1 MLLPVSTEFVSL
13 CRSQISLL
21 TQGLGASLSVVYLT
35 EDFAE
40 GAEPNLVPVVAYP
53 ETLLRDGLTPALSP
67 IPFEDARPALP
78 LMDEADLALEDLGSE
93 TLRDADPSVTGERPL
108 EVPCRVVLPL
118 MHENVVMGLL
128 VTAREERP
136 WSSQERTQI
145 EQVAQTLAAGCVL
158 DRRSHWFQSHYYQQQ
173 DVQRQQHE
181 TLDTLVHQFRNP
193 LTALRTFG
201 KLLLRRLG
209 TGDPNRDV
217 ASSIVR
223 ESDRLQELLVQIG
236 QTLQPTPGTA
246 LPRTIAPS
254 PGTEALEVPAQRAE
268 QQEPLPQLLPS
279 TGWLSA
285 ADVRPCGL
293 LEVLEPLL
301 MSTQA
306 IAQERQITLH
316 IVLPEVVQPVLAN
329 PKALREVLSNLLDNA
344 LKYTPPG
351 GTVQLEVGAMRRTEA
366 GPQQAIAITDT
377 GPGIPLSDQ
386 GRIFER
392 HYRGVQAQGSIP
404 GSGLGLAIVKELIEQ
419 MQGSVEIHSPAIAPL
434 WHPVADSSLHAS
446 GPLNPGERSAIAPPG
461 TTLQIWLPIATP
473 PPRPQ

>member
-13 CRSQISLL
+13 CRSQIALL

-78 LMDEADLALEDLGSE
+78 RIDDAELTLEDLGAQ
-93 TLRDADPSVTGERPL
+93 TLRDGDPSAAKDPVL
-108 EVPCRVVLPL
+108 EVPGQVVLPL
-118 MHENVVMGLL
+118 MRENVLLGLL
-128 VTAREERP
+128 VTAREDRP
-136 WSSQERTQI
+136 WSLQEQSQI
-145 EQVAQTLAAGCVL
+145 ELVAKTLAAGCVL
-158 DRRSHWFQSHYYQQQ
+158 DRRSHWFQSHYHQQQ

-209 TGDPNRDV
+209 MGDPNRDV

-254 PGTEALEVPAQRAE
+254 PDPEALDVVAQRTE
-268 QQEPLPQLLPS
+268 QQEAPQPQLLPS

-285 ADVRPCGL
+285 ADVRPCEI

-316 IVLPEVVQPVLAN
+316 IVLPDVIQPVLAN
-329 PKALREVLSNLLDNA
+329 PQALREVLSNLLDNA

-351 GTVQLEVGAMRRTEA
+351 GRVQLEVGATRSTET
-366 GPQQAIAITDT
+366 GLQQAIAITDT
-377 GPGIPLSDQ
+377 GPGIPLADQ
-386 GRIFER
+386 GRLFER

-419 MQGSVEIHSPAIAPL
+419 MQGSVELHSPAIASL
-434 WHPVADSSLHAS
+434 WLTEADAS
-446 GPLNPGERSAIAPPG
+446 ELPDANGAEGDPAIASPG
-461 TTLQIWLPIATP
+461 TTLQIWLPIAP
-473 PPRPQ
+473 LPS

>member
-13 CRSQISLL
+13 CRSQIALL

-35 EDFAE
+35 EDCAE

-67 IPFEDARPALP
+67 ISFEDARPALP
-78 LMDEADLALEDLGSE
+78 RMANGELMLEEVGGQALG
-93 TLRDADPSVTGERPL
+93 DADAAQPTDPPL
-108 EVPCRVVLPL
+108 EVPCQVVLPL
-118 MHENVVMGLL
+118 MRENVLMGLL
-128 VTAREERP
+128 VTAREDRP
-136 WSSQERTQI
+136 WSLQEQSQI
-145 EQVAQTLAAGCVL
+145 ELVAKTLAAGCVL
-158 DRRSHWFQSHYYQQQ
+158 DRRSQWFQSHYHQQQ

-201 KLLLRRLG
+201 KLLLRRLAM
-209 TGDPNRDV
+209 GDANRDV

-236 QTLQPTPGTA
+236 QTLQPTPGIA
-246 LPRTIAPS
+246 LPHTIAPS
-254 PGTEALEVPAQRAE
+254 PDPEVLEVVAQRTESQGAS
-268 QQEPLPQLLPS
+268 QPQLLPS

-285 ADVRPCGL
+285 ADVRPCEI

-301 MSTQA
+301 LSTQA
-306 IAQERQITLH
+306 IAQERQIALH
-316 IVLPEVVQPVLAN
+316 VVVPAVVQPVLAN

-351 GTVQLEVGAMRRTEA
+351 GTVYLEVGATRETEA
-366 GPQQAIAITDT
+366 GLQQAIAITDT
-377 GPGIPLSDQ
+377 GPGIPLVDQ

-392 HYRGVQAQGSIP
+392 HYRGVQAQGAIP

-419 MQGSVEIHSPAIAPL
+419 MQGSVELHSPAIAPF
-434 WHPVADSSLHAS
+434 WPTEADSSELADPS
-446 GPLNPGERSAIAPPG
+446 ARENRAIAAPG
-461 TTLQIWLPIATP
+461 TTLQVWLPIAP
-473 PPRPQ
+473 PHP